1 VWLRLF
7 AIACALIPA
16 IAHADMV
23 WPALYLVS
31 RLVTWWAVVA
41 GLLIEYIVI
50 RVAFKLPPKK
60 AVFADL
66 AANAAS
72 SIVGSLL
79 IAIAGIA
86 WEFGPG
92 LAMYHLLNVGTFNP
106 VTWAATIAMGALIN
120 AGIEMAVLRA
130 FQVPATK
137 RTFLVLTLANALT
150 VGIAFG
156 SMFIV
161 PVET

>member
-1 VWLRLF
+1 MWLRLL
-7 AIACALIPA
+7 AIACAVVPA

-31 RLVTWWAVVA
+31 RLFTWWAIAA
-41 GLLIEYIVI
+41 GLLVEYVVI
-50 RVAFKLPPKK
+50 RGVFKLPPKK
-60 AVFADL
+60 AIIADL

-72 SIVGSLL
+72 SVAGSVL

-92 LAMYHLLNVGTFNP
+92 LALYKLLNVGTFNP
-106 VTWAATIAMGALIN
+106 YTWAATILMAALIN
-120 AGIEMAVLRA
+120 GGIEMAILRA
-130 FQVPATK
+130 FGVPSTK
-137 RTFLVLTLANALT
+137 RTFLVLTLANAVT

-156 SMFIV
+156 SIFIA
-161 PVET
+161 PVEM